1 MSKSNKKFNNIQ
13 EFLET
18 CSEDEQ
24 NHIYDIYFDLS
35 VDELV
40 DIIFNHLPP
49 DEVIAEIRDY
59 RRELAE
65 EAELKD

>member
-1 MSKSNKKFNNIQ
+1 MSKSKKYKTIH

-40 DIIFNHLPP
+40 DIIFHNLPP

-59 RRELAE
+59 RLELAE
-65 EAELKD
+65 EAEAKD